1 MENINYLEEIIYK
14 YIKKHQDHN
23 LDSLDIISHFKLH
36 DTLITLS
43 SLEEKNR
50 IKYEYVYGVNYRYIV
65 C

>member
-1 MENINYLEEIIYK
+1 MNKNYLEEIIYE
-14 YIKKHQDHN
+14 YIKKHQGRN
-23 LDSLDIISHFKLH
+23 IDSLDIISHFKLR

-50 IKYEYVYGVNYRYIV
+50 IKREYVYGVNYRYVV

>member
-1 MENINYLEEIIYK
+1 MENKNYLEEIIYE

-23 LDSLDIISHFKLH
+23 LDSLDIISHFMLR

-50 IKYEYVYGVNYRYIV
+50 IKREYVYGVNYRYVV

>member
-1 MENINYLEEIIYK
+1 MNNNYLEEIIYE
-14 YIKKHQDHN
+14 YIKKHQDRN
-23 LDSLDIISHFKLH
+23 IDSLDIISHFKLR

-50 IKYEYVYGVNYRYIV
+50 IKREYVYGVNYRYVV

>member
-1 MENINYLEEIIYK
+1 MNNNYLEEIIYE
-14 YIKKHQDHN
+14 YIKKHQDRN
-23 LDSLDIISHFKLH
+23 IDSLDIIIHFKLR

-50 IKYEYVYGVNYRYIV
+50 IKREYVYGLNYRYVV

>member
-1 MENINYLEEIIYK
+1 MNENYLEEIIYE
-14 YIKKHQDHN
+14 YIKKHQDRN
-23 LDSLDIISHFKLH
+23 IDSMDILNHFKIR

-50 IKYEYVYGVNYRYIV
+50 IKREYIYGVIYRYVV